1 MALYKKELL
10 FVHINKSCGGII
22 IHNFIR
28 NSERLL
34 VAKFHRTLSDMMT
47 ESKKIG
53 LNTDNITKFTIVRN
67 PFDRMVSMF
76 LFYGKNRKKYKEFFS
91 GYEESPEEI
100 LSKTFEDVQGYED
113 LVMLKDVNF
122 NSHCEHH
129 MVPIQGKVHLA
140 YIPTKRVVGI
150 SKLARTVD
158 IFARRL
164 QTQETMTQQ
173 IAECINSSLKPKG
186 VAVYIEAFHQ
196 CMTTRGVMKPN
207 VSTITNCFI
216 GDFKTDS
223 DLQQRFTSY
232 ILNR

>member
-1 MALYKKELL
+1 MKKSEKIINFRPSREQAMEAVKTLL
-10 FVHINKSCGGII
+10 AYTGDDPSREGLIDTPKRVIN
-22 IHNFIR
+22 
-28 NSERLL
+28 
-34 VAKFHRTLSDMMT
+34 A
-47 ESKKIG
+47 
-53 LNTDNITKFTIVRN
+53 
-67 PFDRMVSMF
+67 
-76 LFYGKNRKKYKEFFS
+76 YKEFFS

-173 IAECINSSLKPKG
+173 IAECINNSLKPKG

-216 GDFKTDS
+216 GDFKTNS